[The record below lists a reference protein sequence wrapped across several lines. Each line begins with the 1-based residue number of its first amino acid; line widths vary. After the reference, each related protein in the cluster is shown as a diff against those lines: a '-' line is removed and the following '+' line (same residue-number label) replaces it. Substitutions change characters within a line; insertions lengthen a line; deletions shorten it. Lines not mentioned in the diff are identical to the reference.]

1 MKKFIKSS
9 LSNPKVRLAL
19 CVLLSVILAIGFFGD
34 SNLPGVAD
42 GATNAATSGVA
53 AAASSKFLLATL
65 SPMAM
70 GFTVIPFILSVLGIG
85 ISGYQ
90 AYKQHNKEK
99 EEKITNT
106 YGNIKK
112 EKEELTKEYEKLNTK
127 MENKIT
133 DQSYRQA
140 VNAFICNKEI
150 KPDHLSGIISK
161 EGQPPYSY
169 TSIITAFGINNEVDR
184 LREIKAEIAALNAI
198 AGMDLKTTKLKEISK
213 DDMSKVFP
221 DPRAKN
227 AVITKLR
234 VNEESKG
241 K

>member
-106 YGNIKK
+106 YNNIKK
-112 EKEELTKEYEKLNTK
+112 EKDELNKEYEKLNTK

-133 DQSYRQA
+133 DPYRQA
-140 VNAFICNKEI
+140 VNNFICNKEI
-150 KPDHLSGIISK
+150 KPDHSSGIISK

-169 TSIITAFGINNEVDR
+169 ISIITFFGINNEVDK
-184 LREIKAEIAALNAI
+184 LREIKAEIAALSFI
-198 AGMDLKTTKLKEISK
+198 EGMDLKTTKLKDISK
-213 DDMSKVFP
+213 DMSPVVFP

-234 VNEESKG
+234 KAVNEKG